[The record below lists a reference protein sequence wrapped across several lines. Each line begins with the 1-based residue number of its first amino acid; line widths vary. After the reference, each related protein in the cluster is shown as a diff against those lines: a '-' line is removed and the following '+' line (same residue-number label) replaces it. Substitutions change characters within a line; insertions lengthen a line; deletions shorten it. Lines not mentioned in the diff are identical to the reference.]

1 MPNSD
6 AAWRRTDSISS
17 DGVKKLASETKLR
30 QDSEQRFTQ
39 DRQQIEQKL
48 RQMEQDSLKFE
59 QEREQMRKKL
69 DKSLN
74 LLDSL
79 KQSHHALAS
88 D

>member
-1 MPNSD
+1 
-6 AAWRRTDSISS
+6 
-17 DGVKKLASETKLR
+17 
-30 QDSEQRFTQ
+30 
-39 DRQQIEQKL
+39 
-48 RQMEQDSLKFE
+48 MEQDSLKFE